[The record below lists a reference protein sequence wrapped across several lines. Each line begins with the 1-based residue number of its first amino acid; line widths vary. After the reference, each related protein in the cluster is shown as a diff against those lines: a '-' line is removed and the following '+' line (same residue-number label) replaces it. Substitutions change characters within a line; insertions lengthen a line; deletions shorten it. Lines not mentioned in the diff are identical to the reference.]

1 MTWWNP
7 FLWDWG
13 AIGNAA
19 LGAGFGAAAVTLY
32 RDHRQTKSQASHLAV
47 RLAVVLEAYASSCQ
61 QFIEANANADH
72 EPDQEF
78 PNWKTRLPELPPYPD
93 DVEGW
98 RALNLKLGERC
109 LNIRNKI
116 TGSQSII
123 RATID
128 VDMDALGDTLDE
140 HAASRGI
147 EAWEIAVALRSRY
160 GLGKSEMVWD
170 YVEALTACRA
180 EAIKSKDEGATAR
193 AKFWDREQKH

>member
-1 MTWWNP
+1 MVEP
-7 FLWDWG
+7 LLWDWG

-19 LGAGFGAAAVTLY
+19 LGAGFGAATVTLY

-61 QFIEANANADH
+61 QFIEANENADH

-78 PNWKTRLPELPPYPD
+78 PNWRTRLPELPPYPE

-98 RALNLKLGERC
+98 RALDLKLGERC
-109 LNIRNKI
+109 LNLRNKI
-116 TGSQSII
+116 AGSQSII
-123 RATID
+123 GATID
-128 VDMDALGDTLDE
+128 VAMDALGDMLDE

-170 YVEALTACRA
+170 YVEALTASKEA
-180 EAIKSKDEGATAR
+180 AIKSQDER
-193 AKFWDREQKH
+193 AKAQAKFMNREKKH